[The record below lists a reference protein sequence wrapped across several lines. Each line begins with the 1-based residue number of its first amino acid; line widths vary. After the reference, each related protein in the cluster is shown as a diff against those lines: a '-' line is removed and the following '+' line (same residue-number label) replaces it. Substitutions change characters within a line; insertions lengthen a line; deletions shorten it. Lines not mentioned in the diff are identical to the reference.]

1 MDNTLPTLLEKDF
14 AQLHAGDIYGML
26 GNYHPDAQVMWLN
39 DTVVRG
45 GREIRS
51 FLEGY
56 VALKPKI
63 VAVVA
68 ARERNDCI
76 LYHSAINL
84 DGTVRGLVG
93 TWVLRD
99 GLIWRQ
105 TSVIVAAPR

>member
-1 MDNTLPTLLEKDF
+1 MDSALPILLEKDLT
-14 AQLHAGDIYGML
+14 QLHAGDIYGML
-26 GNYHPDAQVMWLN
+26 GNYHPDAQIMWLN
-39 DTVVRG
+39 DTAARG

-63 VAVVA
+63 VAVMA
-68 ARERNDCI
+68 AKERNDCI

-105 TSVIVAAPR
+105 TSVIVPSPR

>member
-1 MDNTLPTLLEKDF
+1 MDNTLPAMLEKGIV
-14 AQLHAGDIYGML
+14 QLHAGDIYGML
-26 GNYHPDAQVMWLN
+26 GNYHPDAQVMWLS
-39 DTVVRG
+39 DTVATG

-63 VAVVA
+63 AAVVA
-68 ARERNDCI
+68 AKEKNDCI

-84 DGTVRGLVG
+84 GGTVRGLVG

-105 TSVIVAAPR
+105 TSVIVPSPR